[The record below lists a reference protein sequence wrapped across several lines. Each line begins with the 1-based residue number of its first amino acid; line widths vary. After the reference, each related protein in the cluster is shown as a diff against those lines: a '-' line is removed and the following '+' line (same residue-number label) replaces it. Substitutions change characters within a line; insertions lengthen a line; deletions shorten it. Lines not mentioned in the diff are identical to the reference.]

1 MPKRGSQ
8 KRYRGRRKKGG
19 KRKGKKKSKMP
30 ANVVAYF
37 RFRNQGMSR
46 LRLKQKRD
54 SEFEGL
60 RCLRDSG

>member
-8 KRYRGRRKKGG
+8 KRHRGKRKKGG

-37 RFRNQGMSR
+37 NYRNAGMS
-46 LRLKQKRD
+46 KTAAKKKA
-54 SEFEGL
+54 GL
-60 RCLRDSG
+60 